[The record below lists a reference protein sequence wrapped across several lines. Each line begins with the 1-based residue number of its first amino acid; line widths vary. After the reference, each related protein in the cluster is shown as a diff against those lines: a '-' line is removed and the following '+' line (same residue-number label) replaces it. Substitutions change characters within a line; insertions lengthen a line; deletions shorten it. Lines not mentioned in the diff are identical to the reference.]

1 MVFEVLIKK
10 RNPIYYF
17 YKINNKTYKY
27 TKSISSLN
35 YDFLNVQIQIAQIR
49 VNIVKLAIYLLM
61 KLFI

>member
-10 RNPIYYF
+10 NPIYYF

-35 YDFLNVQIQIAQIR
+35 YDFYKCIDIYCPDTGKYSN
-49 VNIVKLAIYLLM
+49 LAIYLLM
-61 KLFI
+61 KVFI